1 MQEINQIMSEALSAE
16 PVEDE
21 EQRQNL
27 IDEVLEFVRGQDAYA
42 AEVINYNT
50 ADGDADGMTTVW
62 NDDIRRAEVEDPDMG
77 DVEVFVRRNTNDY
90 FVGVD
95 MGGMMSMLGGG
106 SSSSE
111 MQYLHLSEEDMSE
124 FGNVSIPEFADDYY
138 EYVVQ
143 NGDVSL
149 NGDNVIFECYIGTE
163 DVDWLEP
170 ESFREDVIT
179 DGIHVVMAYN
189 LEEERLDYIT
199 ESVQNTDDY
208 NTHSIQDFIY
218 GVTFDF
224 QVPNV
229 GDDNVVNLGDMMG
242 GLGGGGLGGG
252 GLGGGGFGDGL
263 GGGLDDALDDALG
276 DTESFEDM
284 AEDILGGDS
293 SDEEEDSFF

>member
-42 AEVINYNT
+42 AKVINYNT
-50 ADGDADGMTTVW
+50 EDGNADGMTTVW
-62 NDDIRRAEVEDPDMG
+62 NDDIRRTEVEDTDMG

-95 MGGMMSMLGGG
+95 MDGMMSILGGG

-111 MQYLHLSEEDMSE
+111 TYLHLSEEDMSE
-124 FGNVSIPEFADDYY
+124 FGDISIPEFEDDHY

-143 NGDVSL
+143 NSDVFL

-170 ESFREDVIT
+170 ESFKQNVIT
-179 DGIHVVMAYN
+179 DGIHIVIAYD
-189 LEEERLDYIT
+189 LEEGRIDYIT
-199 ESVQNTDDY
+199 KSFQNTDDY

-242 GLGGGGLGGG
+242 GLGDGGLDGGDI
-252 GLGGGGFGDGL
+252 GGGGFGDGL
-263 GGGLDDALDDALG
+263 GGGLDDALGNA
-276 DTESFEDM
+276 ESFEDM
-284 AEDILGGDS
+284 AEDILGEDS
-293 SDEEEDSFF
+293 SDEDSFF